1 MINIIITLGGG
12 LLVNDKMLKL
22 LGITA
27 ENTLSFKH
35 LSLVYLFYAKKR
47 YPKPSCC
54 TKIPSCT

>member
-1 MINIIITLGGG
+1 MINVIITLGGG
-12 LLVNDKMLKL
+12 LLVNGKMLKL

-35 LSLVYLFYAKKR
+35 LNLVYLFYVKKR
-47 YPKPSCC
+47 YPKPSSS